1 MIRIIQFICVIAMTL
16 STAACSTLGGQTALN
31 SAGSLKYYGGGLQPV
46 LGIEQCKAVL
56 SWPESELANELSSE
70 EIQILNWNIKKGQK
84 RNWSEDLSSYSTD
97 KHLVLIQEATV
108 SMGLL
113 EILAGTQFSSFS
125 PGFVS
130 RGEISGVAT
139 FSQVEPI
146 GRCRLE
152 AIEPWFGT
160 PKLTNITRY
169 ALSDSDETLVVVNIH
184 ALNFS
189 LGLEDYREQ
198 IQQVTEVLSVHTGP
212 LVFSGDFNTWREG
225 RLHTL
230 LETVSPMNI
239 QHISF
244 DEDHRVKFLG
254 SVLDHVFIRG
264 LEVFTANTHQVNSSD
279 HNPLSLSLRLKL

>member
-1 MIRIIQFICVIAMTL
+1 MTRIIQFICIIAITL
-16 STAACSTLGGQTALN
+16 SIVACSALGGRTELN
-31 SAGSLKYYGGGLQPV
+31 STESLKTYGGGLQPV
-46 LGIEQCKAVL
+46 LGIAQCKAVL
-56 SWPESELANELSSE
+56 SWSEPDLANELSSE
-70 EIQILNWNIKKGQK
+70 KIQILNWNIKKGKK
-84 RNWSEDLSSYSTD
+84 RNWSDDLSSYSTD

-113 EILAGTQFSSFS
+113 DILSGTQFSSFS
-125 PGFVS
+125 PGFIS
-130 RGEISGVAT
+130 GGEISGVAT

-152 AIEPWFGT
+152 SMEPWLGT

-184 ALNFS
+184 AVNFS
-189 LGLEDYREQ
+189 FGLDDYRQQ

-212 LVFSGDFNTWREG
+212 VVFSGDFNTWREG
-225 RLHTL
+225 RLQTL
-230 LETVSPMNI
+230 LETVSTMNV
-239 QHISF
+239 QHVSF

-264 LEVFTANTHQVNSSD
+264 LEVLAANTHQVNSSD
-279 HNPLSLSLRLKL
+279 HNPLSLSLRLY